1 MLRKL
6 IDFITVIV
14 AVIILVA
21 WIIDLGPVYKKTA
34 SVLSDPNNYTQ
45 IHVK

>member
-6 IDFITVIV
+6 LDFITVIV

-21 WIIDLGPVYKKTA
+21 WVIDLGPVYNKTA
-34 SVLSDPNNYTQ
+34 SILRDPNNYT
-45 IHVK
+45 HNNVK